1 MTSDRFADRLDPG
14 TYQDDE
20 VFGVYEDAP
29 DEADSLW
36 LSERLVQRLILV
48 AAAYELHTLPM
59 LSSVDPVRLNQQRCS
74 SLLDELAFIADRL
87 DDPAAATTAQA
98 IQDYVAVR
106 VRRPGWTGEVTFEG
120 N

>member
-1 MTSDRFADRLDPG
+1 MDTTRLDPA
-14 TYQDDE
+14 TYREDE
-20 VFGVYEDAP
+20 VVGVYEDTP
-29 DEADSLW
+29 GDADSLW
-36 LSERLVQRLILV
+36 LSERLVRRLVLI

-59 LSSVDPVRLNQQRCS
+59 LGDADPVHLNQQRCI
-74 SLLDELAFIADRL
+74 SLLDELVFVAERL

-106 VRRPGWTGEVTFEG
+106 VRRPGWTGEVTFDA